1 MQTSIRMLEIYIG
14 AFVLGGLVLVMGM
27 ILSMTGGISTARD
40 SYVVQIRINSIGD
53 LRRGAPVKIGGY
65 VIGQVSAIELQ
76 AHDILI
82 VTHINP
88 KVNLADDCTARIAT
102 SGLVGD
108 SFLEIVRGT
117 SDTYLPKS
125 TDRENAAI
133 IDGETFQ
140 SMGEMF
146 AQVEK
151 IGNQLEEMI
160 GNVNLLIGDA
170 KVQEDI
176 KGTIANANLA
186 SRDLV
191 VVVGQVRESTGEIQT
206 AISRGVKM
214 IDHLEGIAVTVNKA
228 LDDTLG
234 DPEQLQAIRTTIE
247 SFGAISAELAENRGA
262 LGQAL
267 RNVEQITAHVSGI
280 TKTIRPDQGILGLLS
295 DPQVGAEFRGA
306 LAGLQRML
314 TSMSQVGLSGLLA
327 DKYIGDKIAE
337 QWLAENRHL
346 SPGQKA
352 VEWERFRQRINAIG
366 GMMLQSTVPGS
377 GGAN

>member
-1 MQTSIRMLEIYIG
+1 MQTSIRMLEVYIG
-14 AFVLGGLVLVMGM
+14 AFVLGGLILVMGM
-27 ILSMTGGISTARD
+27 ILSMTGGVSSARD
-40 SYVVQIRINSIGD
+40 SYIVQIRINSIGD

-65 VIGQVSAIELQ
+65 VIGQVSEIELQ

-108 SFLEIVRGT
+108 SFLEIVRGE

-125 TDRENAAI
+125 RERKEASVI
-133 IDGETFQ
+133 EGETFQ

-146 AQVEK
+146 AKVES
-151 IGNQLEEMI
+151 IGDQLEEMI
-160 GNVNLLIGDA
+160 GNVNKLIGDPQ
-170 KVQEDI
+170 VQEDI
-176 KGTIANANLA
+176 KGTIANANTA
-186 SRDLV
+186 SGELV
-191 VVVGQVRESTGEIQT
+191 VVVKRVSESTVEIQT
-206 AISRGVKM
+206 AITRGVTM
-214 IDHLEGIAVTVNKA
+214 IDQLEGIAVTVNKA

-234 DPEQLQAIRTTIE
+234 DPEQIKAIRTTVE
-247 SFGAISAELAENRGA
+247 SMGAISSELAENREA
-262 LGQAL
+262 LGKAL
-267 RNVEQITAHVSGI
+267 RNVEEITAHVSGI
-280 TKTIRPDQGILGLLS
+280 TKSIRPDQGILGVIS

-306 LAGLQRML
+306 MAGLQRML
-314 TSMSQVGLSGLLA
+314 LSMSQVGLSGLLA

-346 SPGQKA
+346 TPGQKA

-366 GMMLQSTVPGS
+366 GMMLHSNVPGS
-377 GGAN
+377 GGSN